1 MAKEPSVVPTPE
13 GAVVKIVNSTM
24 LDDAMSY
31 TANRIRNKTGS
42 TDQIV
47 WDSAKGFGDAVD
59 AISSGGG
66 NPFEAF
72 ESLESFKLSTN
83 STITEFVANIP
94 NVTSLNRSFADAI
107 RTPLSRIEL
116 TVSDKLTDV
125 SFMLNNSGSRLTEIV
140 FKGDFSKVKNV
151 ATAFACSGTGISDAL
166 KKIVGLD
173 FTSVTNASNVF
184 AAQRGLTDIEIKAN
198 TVNVSLDLSY
208 QPHLNIA
215 SCVNV
220 LNALKDRTGQDA
232 LTLKLNAGLKTAD
245 TGMIYANYVKL
256 DADTNLY
263 VSCEST
269 DAGAVT
275 IAAAI
280 IAKNWTIA

>member
-1 MAKEPSVVPTPE
+1 MAYDKVVDS
-13 GAVVKIVNSTM
+13 AA
-24 LDDAMSY
+24 LDAAMTY
-31 TANRIRNKTGS
+31 TANRIRNKTGG
-42 TDQIV
+42 TDQIM

-66 NPFEAF
+66 NPFEVF
-72 ESLESFKLSTN
+72 ESLQSFGLSNN

-94 NVTSLNRSFADAI
+94 NVTTLRNSFAVSFAN
-107 RTPLSRIEL
+107 PLKRIEL

-125 SFMLNNSGSRLTEIV
+125 SRMFGNAAARRLTEIV
-140 FKGDFSKVKNV
+140 FKGNFSKVKNV
-151 ATAFACSGTGISDAL
+151 ANAFSCAGSGINDAL

-184 AAQRGLTDIEIKAN
+184 ASQSGLTDIEIKAN

-232 LTLKLNAGLKTAD
+232 LTLTLNSALKTAD

-269 DAGAVT
+269 DAGAMT
-275 IAAAI
+275 IADSI
-280 IAKNWTIA
+280 TSKNWTIA

>member
-1 MAKEPSVVPTPE
+1 MAFDKV
-13 GAVVKIVNSTM
+13 INSTQ
-24 LDDAMSY
+24 LDAAMTY
-31 TANRIRNKTGS
+31 TANRIRNKTGG
-42 TDQIV
+42 TDQIA

-66 NPFEAF
+66 NPFEVF
-72 ESLESFKLSTN
+72 ESLQSFGLSNN

-94 NVTSLNRSFADAI
+94 NVTSLRNSFAVA
-107 RTPLSRIEL
+107 RANPLTRIEL
-116 TVSDKLTDV
+116 TVSNKLTDV
-125 SFMLNNSGSRLTEIV
+125 SFMLGNAAVYGLTEIV

-151 ATAFACSGTGISDAL
+151 TTAFACNGTGISDAL

-184 AAQRGLTDIEIKAN
+184 GAQRGLTDIEIKAD

-208 QPHLNIA
+208 QSHLNIA
-215 SCVNV
+215 SCVNI

-232 LTLKLNAGLKTAD
+232 LTLKLHADLKTAD

-256 DADTNLY
+256 DANTNLY

-275 IAAAI
+275 IASAI
-280 IAKNWTIA
+280 TAKNWTIA

>member
-1 MAKEPSVVPTPE
+1 MAYDKVVDS
-13 GAVVKIVNSTM
+13 AA
-24 LDDAMSY
+24 LDAAMTY
-31 TANRIRNKTGS
+31 TANRIRNKTGG
-42 TDQIV
+42 TDQIA

-66 NPFEAF
+66 NPFEMF
-72 ESLESFKLSTN
+72 ESLETFRLSTN

-94 NVTSLNRSFADAI
+94 NVTSLYKSFAVA
-107 RTPLSRIEL
+107 RANPLTRIEL
-116 TVSDKLTDV
+116 TVSNKLTDV
-125 SFMLNNSGSRLTEIV
+125 SFMLGNMASYSLTEIV

-151 ATAFACSGTGISDAL
+151 ATAFGCSGTGISDAL

-173 FTSVTNASNVF
+173 FTSVTNASGVF
-184 AAQRGLTDIEIKAN
+184 SAQRGLTDIEIKAD
-198 TVNVSLDLSY
+198 TVNVSLDLRY
-208 QPHLNIA
+208 QPRLNIA

-232 LTLKLNAGLKTAD
+232 LTLTLHSALKTAD

-280 IAKNWTIA
+280 TAKNWTIA

>member
-1 MAKEPSVVPTPE
+1 MAFDKVIDS
-13 GAVVKIVNSTM
+13 AQ
-24 LDDAMSY
+24 LDAAMSY
-31 TANRIRNKTGS
+31 TANRIRNKTG
-42 TDQIV
+42 DINQIM

-66 NPFEAF
+66 NPFEVF
-72 ESLESFKLSTN
+72 ESLQSFGLSN
-83 STITEFVANIP
+83 KSTITEFVANIP
-94 NVTSLNRSFADAI
+94 NVTNLRYSFAVG
-107 RTPLSRIEL
+107 RTNPLTRIEL
-116 TVSDKLTDV
+116 TVSGKLTDIG
-125 SFMLNNSGSRLTEIV
+125 FMLGNAALGSLTEIV

-151 ATAFACSGTGISDAL
+151 QTAFACGGTGISDTL

-173 FTSVTNASNVF
+173 FTSVTNARNVLD
-184 AAQRGLTDIEIKAN
+184 AQRGLTDIEIKAN
-198 TVNVSLDLSY
+198 TVNVSLNLNS
-208 QPHLNIA
+208 QQNLNIA

-232 LTLKLNAGLKTAD
+232 LTLTLHAALKTAD
-245 TGMIYANYVKL
+245 TGVIYANYVKL
-256 DADTNLY
+256 DANTNLY

-280 IAKNWTIA
+280 TAKNWTIA

>member
-1 MAKEPSVVPTPE
+1 MSYD
-13 GAVVKIVNSTM
+13 KIVDSTA
-24 LDDAMSY
+24 LDTAMTY
-31 TANRIRNKTGS
+31 TANRIRNKTGD
-42 TDQIV
+42 TDQIA

-72 ESLESFKLSTN
+72 ESLQSFELSTN
-83 STITEFVANIP
+83 STITEFVANLP
-94 NVTSLNRSFADAI
+94 NVTKLNYSFAVA
-107 RTPLSRIEL
+107 RTNPLTRIEL
-116 TVSDKLTDV
+116 TVSNKLTDV
-125 SFMLNNSGSRLTEIV
+125 SRMLGNMASYHLNEIV

-151 ATAFACSGTGISDAL
+151 ATAFACGGTGISDAL

-173 FTSVTNASNVF
+173 FTSVTNANNVF
-184 AAQRGLTDIEIKAN
+184 GAQRGLTDIEIKAN
-198 TVNVSLDLSY
+198 TVNVSLNLSD
-208 QPHLNIA
+208 QSALNIA

-232 LTLKLNAGLKTAD
+232 LTLTLNAGLKTAD
-245 TGMIYANYVKL
+245 TGMIYANYVKM

>member
-1 MAKEPSVVPTPE
+1 MAYDKVIDS
-13 GAVVKIVNSTM
+13 AQ
-24 LDDAMSY
+24 LDAAMTY
-31 TANRIRNKTGS
+31 TANRIRNKTGD
-42 TDQIV
+42 TNQIA

-59 AISSGGG
+59 AISSGEG
-66 NPFEAF
+66 NPFEVF
-72 ESLESFKLSTN
+72 ESLQSFGLSN
-83 STITEFVANIP
+83 KSTITEFVANIP
-94 NVTSLNRSFADAI
+94 NVTTLRYSFAVSFAN
-107 RTPLSRIEL
+107 PLKRIEL
-116 TVSDKLTDV
+116 TVSNKLTDV
-125 SFMLNNSGSRLTEIV
+125 SFMLGNAAAYYLNEIV
-140 FKGDFSKVKNV
+140 FKGDFSKVKNLQ
-151 ATAFACSGTGISDAL
+151 TAFACGGTGINDAL

-173 FTSVTNASNVF
+173 FTSVTNANNVF
-184 AAQRGLTDIEIKAN
+184 GAQRGLTDIEIKAN
-198 TVNVSLDLSY
+198 TANVSLDLSY

-232 LTLKLNAGLKTAD
+232 LTLKLNAALKTAD

-256 DADTNLY
+256 DANTNLY

-280 IAKNWTIA
+280 TAKNWTIA

>member
-1 MAKEPSVVPTPE
+1 MAFDKV
-13 GAVVKIVNSTM
+13 IDSTK
-24 LDDAMSY
+24 LDSAMTY
-31 TANRIRNKTGS
+31 TANRIRNKTGD
-42 TDQIV
+42 TNQIA

-66 NPFEAF
+66 NPFEVF
-72 ESLESFKLSTN
+72 ESLQSFGLSN
-83 STITEFVANIP
+83 KSTITEFVANIP
-94 NVTSLNRSFADAI
+94 NVTNLRYSFAVSLAN
-107 RTPLSRIEL
+107 PLKRIEL

-125 SFMLNNSGSRLTEIV
+125 SFMLSNMASYHLNEIV
-140 FKGDFSKVKNV
+140 FKGDFSKVKSV
-151 ATAFACSGTGISDAL
+151 ATAFACGGTGINDAL

-256 DADTNLY
+256 DANTNLY

-280 IAKNWTIA
+280 TAKNWTIA

>member
-1 MAKEPSVVPTPE
+1 MAYDKVVDS
-13 GAVVKIVNSTM
+13 AA
-24 LDDAMSY
+24 LDAAMTY
-31 TANRIRNKTGS
+31 TANRIRNKTGG
-42 TDQIV
+42 TDQIA

-72 ESLESFKLSTN
+72 ESLQSFELSPK
-83 STITEFVANIP
+83 STITEFVANLP
-94 NVTSLNRSFADAI
+94 NVTKLNYSFAVA
-107 RTPLSRIEL
+107 RTNPLTRIEL
-116 TVSDKLTDV
+116 TISNKLTNV
-125 SFMLNNSGSRLTEIV
+125 SFMLGNAAVISLAEIV
-140 FKGDFSKVKNV
+140 FKGDFSKVKSV
-151 ATAFACSGTGISDAL
+151 ASAFSCSGSGVNDGL

-173 FTSVTNASNVF
+173 FTSVTNASNF
-184 AAQRGLTDIEIKAN
+184 LSSQYGLTDIEIKAN
-198 TVNVSLDLSY
+198 TVNVLLDLSY
-208 QPHLNIA
+208 QSRLNIA

-256 DADTNLY
+256 DANTNLY

-269 DAGAVT
+269 DAGAMT
-275 IAAAI
+275 MADAI
-280 IAKNWTIA
+280 TSKNWTIA

>member
-1 MAKEPSVVPTPE
+1 MAFDKVVDS
-13 GAVVKIVNSTM
+13 AQ
-24 LDDAMSY
+24 LDAAMIY
-31 TANRIRNKTGS
+31 TANRIRNKTGD
-42 TDQIV
+42 TNQII

-72 ESLESFKLSTN
+72 EYLETFRLSNKITF
-83 STITEFVANIP
+83 TEFVANTP
-94 NVTSLNRSFADAI
+94 NVTSLSRSFIYAN
-107 RTPLSRIEL
+107 TPLTRIEL
-116 TVSDKLTDV
+116 TVSNKLTDIG
-125 SFMLNNSGSRLTEIV
+125 FMFNNAAARSLTEIV

-151 ATAFACSGTGISDAL
+151 STAFACGGTGINDTL

-184 AAQRGLTDIEIKAN
+184 ASQRGLTDIEIKAN
-198 TVNVSLDLSY
+198 TVNVSLNLNG

-232 LTLKLNAGLKTAD
+232 LTLTLNKAIKTAD

-256 DADTNLY
+256 DANTNLY

-280 IAKNWTIA
+280 TAKNWTIA

>member
-1 MAKEPSVVPTPE
+1 MAYDKVVDS
-13 GAVVKIVNSTM
+13 AA
-24 LDDAMSY
+24 LDSAMTY
-31 TANRIRNKTGS
+31 TANCIRNKTGG
-42 TDQIV
+42 TDQIA

-72 ESLESFKLSTN
+72 ESLESFRLSTN

-94 NVTSLNRSFADAI
+94 NVTSLWRSFTVTRAN
-107 RTPLSRIEL
+107 PLTRIEL
-116 TVSDKLTDV
+116 TVSNKLTDV
-125 SFMLNNSGSRLTEIV
+125 SFMLGNVAAHGLTEIV

-151 ATAFACSGTGISDAL
+151 ASAFSCGGSGINEAF

-184 AAQRGLTDIEIKAN
+184 ASQSGLTDIEIKAN
-198 TVNVSLDLSY
+198 TVNVSLDLLY
-208 QPHLNIA
+208 QGRLNIA

-232 LTLKLNAGLKTAD
+232 LTLTLNSALKKAD
-245 TGMIYANYVKL
+245 TGRIYANYVKL

-280 IAKNWTIA
+280 TAKNWTIA

>member
-1 MAKEPSVVPTPE
+1 MAFDKVIDS
-13 GAVVKIVNSTM
+13 AA
-24 LDDAMSY
+24 LDAAMTY
-31 TANRIRNKTGS
+31 TANRIRDKTGG
-42 TDQIV
+42 TDQIA

-72 ESLESFKLSTN
+72 ESLQSFELSNN

-94 NVTSLNRSFADAI
+94 NVTKLRYSFAV
-107 RTPLSRIEL
+107 RKNPLTRIEL
-116 TVSDKLTDV
+116 TVSNKLTDI
-125 SFMLNNSGSRLTEIV
+125 SYMLGNAAVITLNEIV

-151 ATAFACSGTGISDAL
+151 ASAFSCSGSGINDGL

-184 AAQRGLTDIEIKAN
+184 ASQRGLTDIEIKAN
-198 TVNVSLDLSY
+198 TVNVSLDLLY
-208 QPHLNIA
+208 QQNLNIA

-232 LTLKLNAGLKTAD
+232 LTLKLHADLKTAD

-256 DADTNLY
+256 DANTNLY

-280 IAKNWTIA
+280 TAKNWTIA

>member
-1 MAKEPSVVPTPE
+1 MAFDKVVDS
-13 GAVVKIVNSTM
+13 AA
-24 LDDAMSY
+24 LDAAMTY
-31 TANRIRNKTGS
+31 TANCIRDKTGG
-42 TDQIV
+42 TDQIA

-66 NPFEAF
+66 NPFAAF

-94 NVTSLNRSFADAI
+94 NVTTLRYSFASA
-107 RTPLSRIEL
+107 RNTPLTRIEL
-116 TVSDKLTDV
+116 TVSNKLTNISSMFGNV
-125 SFMLNNSGSRLTEIV
+125 VAYSLTEIV
-140 FKGDFSKVKNV
+140 FKGDFSKVTSVKE
-151 ATAFACSGTGISDAL
+151 AFSCAGSGINRAL

-173 FTSVTNASNVF
+173 FTSVTNASDIF
-184 AAQRGLTDIEIKAN
+184 ASQRGLTDIEIKAN
-198 TVNVSLDLSY
+198 TVNVSLNLIH
-208 QPHLNIA
+208 QQNLNIA

-232 LTLKLNAGLKTAD
+232 LTLTLNSALKTAD

-280 IAKNWTIA
+280 TAKNWTIA

>member
-1 MAKEPSVVPTPE
+1 MAFDKV
-13 GAVVKIVNSTM
+13 IDSTQ
-24 LDDAMSY
+24 LDTAMTY
-31 TANRIRNKTGS
+31 TANRIRNKTGG
-42 TDQIV
+42 TDQIA

-66 NPFEAF
+66 NPFEVF
-72 ESLESFKLSTN
+72 ESLQSFELSN
-83 STITEFVANIP
+83 KSTITEFVANIP
-94 NVTSLNRSFADAI
+94 NVTKLRYSFAVSFAN
-107 RTPLSRIEL
+107 PLKRIEL
-116 TVSDKLTDV
+116 TVSNKLTDV
-125 SFMLNNSGSRLTEIV
+125 SFMLSNMGSYHLNEIV

-151 ATAFACSGTGISDAL
+151 TTAFSCGGTGINDAL

-184 AAQRGLTDIEIKAN
+184 GSQRGLTDIEIKAN

-208 QPHLNIA
+208 QPHLNIT
-215 SCVNV
+215 SCVNI

-245 TGMIYANYVKL
+245 TGRIYANYVKL
-256 DADTNLY
+256 DVDTNLY
-263 VSCEST
+263 VLCEST

-280 IAKNWTIA
+280 TAKNWTIA

>member
-1 MAKEPSVVPTPE
+1 MAFDKVIDS
-13 GAVVKIVNSTM
+13 AA
-24 LDDAMSY
+24 LDAAMTY
-31 TANRIRNKTGS
+31 TANRIRNKTGG
-42 TDQIV
+42 TDQIA

-59 AISSGGG
+59 AISSGGD
-66 NPFEAF
+66 NPFEVF
-72 ESLESFKLSTN
+72 EFLASFKLSSN
-83 STITEFVANIP
+83 STITEFVANLP
-94 NVTSLNRSFADAI
+94 NVTSLSRSFAV
-107 RTPLSRIEL
+107 TGTNPLTRIEL

-125 SFMLNNSGSRLTEIV
+125 SFMFGNAALKSLTEVV
-140 FKGDFSKVKNV
+140 FKGDFSKVKN
-151 ATAFACSGTGISDAL
+151 AMTAFACSGTGISDTL

-173 FTSVTNASNVF
+173 STSVTNASSIF
-184 AAQRGLTDIEIKAN
+184 GAQSGLTDIEIKAN

-208 QPHLNIA
+208 QSRLNIA

-232 LTLKLNAGLKTAD
+232 LTLKLNAALKTAD
-245 TGMIYANYVKL
+245 TGRIYANYVKL
-256 DADTNLY
+256 DANTNLY

-280 IAKNWTIA
+280 TAKNWTIA

>member
-1 MAKEPSVVPTPE
+1 MAFDKVVDS
-13 GAVVKIVNSTM
+13 AQ
-24 LDDAMSY
+24 LDAAMTY
-31 TANRIRNKTGS
+31 TANRIRNKTGD
-42 TDQIV
+42 TNQII

-66 NPFEAF
+66 NPFEA
-72 ESLESFKLSTN
+72 LEYLETFRLSSNLT
-83 STITEFVANIP
+83 TTEFVANIP
-94 NVTSLNRSFADAI
+94 NVTSLSRSFANA
-107 RTPLSRIEL
+107 RNTPLTRIEL
-116 TVSDKLTDV
+116 TVSNKLTDI
-125 SFMLNNSGSRLTEIV
+125 SYMFNNAGSRITEIV

-151 ATAFACSGTGISDAL
+151 AYAFACGGTGLNDTL

-173 FTSVTNASNVF
+173 FTSVTNVSNVF
-184 AAQRGLTDIEIKAN
+184 ASQRGLTDIEIKAN
-198 TVNVSLDLSY
+198 TVNVSLNLNG

-232 LTLKLNAGLKTAD
+232 LTLTLNAALKTAD

-256 DADTNLY
+256 DANTNLY
-263 VSCEST
+263 VLCEST

-280 IAKNWTIA
+280 TAKNWTIA

>member
-1 MAKEPSVVPTPE
+1 MAFDKVVDS
-13 GAVVKIVNSTM
+13 AA
-24 LDDAMSY
+24 LDAAMTY
-31 TANRIRNKTGS
+31 TANRIRNKTGG
-42 TDQIV
+42 TDQIT

-66 NPFEAF
+66 NPFEMFKFLA
-72 ESLESFKLSTN
+72 SFKLSTN
-83 STITEFVANIP
+83 STITEFVADIP
-94 NVTSLNRSFADAI
+94 NVTSLSRSFAV
-107 RTPLSRIEL
+107 TMTNPLTRIEL
-116 TVSDKLTDV
+116 TVSGKLTDV
-125 SFMLNNSGSRLTEIV
+125 SFMFGNAALKSLTEVV

-151 ATAFACSGTGISDAL
+151 AYAFSCSGSGINNAL

-173 FTSVTNASNVF
+173 FTSVTNASGVF
-184 AAQRGLTDIEIKAN
+184 ALQRGLIDIEIKAD
-198 TVNVSLDLSY
+198 TVNVSLDLLY
-208 QPHLNIA
+208 QQNLNIA

-232 LTLKLNAGLKTAD
+232 LTLTLNAALKTAD

-256 DADTNLY
+256 DANTNLY

-280 IAKNWTIA
+280 TAKNWTIA

>member
-1 MAKEPSVVPTPE
+1 MAFDKV
-13 GAVVKIVNSTM
+13 IDSTQ
-24 LDDAMSY
+24 LDSAMTY
-31 TANRIRNKTGS
+31 TANRIRNKTGD
-42 TDQIV
+42 TNQII

-59 AISSGGG
+59 EISSGGG
-66 NPFEAF
+66 NPFEA
-72 ESLESFKLSTN
+72 LEYLETFRLSNNLT
-83 STITEFVANIP
+83 TTEFVANIP
-94 NVTSLNRSFADAI
+94 NVTSLSRSFSNA
-107 RTPLSRIEL
+107 RYTPLTRIEL
-116 TVSDKLTDV
+116 TVSNKLTDINYM
-125 SFMLNNSGSRLTEIV
+125 FNNAGSSLTEIV
-140 FKGDFSKVKNV
+140 FKGNFSKVKNV
-151 ATAFACSGTGISDAL
+151 AYAFSCGGTGINDTL

-198 TVNVSLDLSY
+198 TVNVSLNLNS

-220 LNALKDRTGQDA
+220 LNAIKNRTGQDA
-232 LTLKLNAGLKTAD
+232 LTLTLNAALKTAD

-280 IAKNWTIA
+280 TAKNWTIA

>member
-1 MAKEPSVVPTPE
+1 MAYDKVVDS
-13 GAVVKIVNSTM
+13 AA
-24 LDDAMSY
+24 LDAAMTY
-31 TANRIRNKTGS
+31 TANCIRNKTGG
-42 TDQIV
+42 TDQIA

-72 ESLESFKLSTN
+72 ESLQSFGLSPN
-83 STITEFVANIP
+83 STITEFVANLP
-94 NVTSLNRSFADAI
+94 NVTHLRYSFAVT
-107 RTPLSRIEL
+107 RTNPLTRIEL

-125 SFMLNNSGSRLTEIV
+125 SFMLGNAGAHGLTEIV

-151 ATAFACSGTGISDAL
+151 STAFSCSGTGINDTL

-198 TVNVSLDLSY
+198 TVNVSLNLNGQPALS
-208 QPHLNIA
+208 IT

-232 LTLKLNAGLKTAD
+232 LTLKLNAALKTAD
-245 TGMIYANYVKL
+245 TGMIYANYVKP
-256 DADTNLY
+256 DANTNLY

-269 DAGAVT
+269 DVGAVT

-280 IAKNWTIA
+280 TAKNWTIA

>member
-1 MAKEPSVVPTPE
+1 MAYDKVVDS
-13 GAVVKIVNSTM
+13 AQ
-24 LDDAMSY
+24 LDAAMTY
-31 TANRIRNKTGS
+31 TANRIRNKTGD
-42 TDQIV
+42 TNQIV

-66 NPFEAF
+66 NPFE
-72 ESLESFKLSTN
+72 SLETFRLSN
-83 STITEFVANIP
+83 NLTITEFVANIP
-94 NVTSLNRSFADAI
+94 NVTSLSRSFIYAS
-107 RTPLSRIEL
+107 TPLTRIEL

-125 SFMLNNSGSRLTEIV
+125 NFMFNNVAARSLTEIV
-140 FKGDFSKVKNV
+140 FKGDFSKVESV
-151 ATAFACSGTGISDAL
+151 ASAFSCGGTGINDTL

-184 AAQRGLTDIEIKAN
+184 ASQRGLTDIEIKAD
-198 TVNVSLDLSY
+198 TVNVSLNLSN
-208 QPHLNIA
+208 QSRLNIA

-232 LTLKLNAGLKTAD
+232 LTLTLNAGLKTAD

-256 DADTNLY
+256 DANTNLY

-280 IAKNWTIA
+280 TAKNWTIA

>member
-1 MAKEPSVVPTPE
+1 MAYDKVVDS
-13 GAVVKIVNSTM
+13 AA
-24 LDDAMSY
+24 LDAAMTY
-31 TANRIRNKTGS
+31 TANRIRNKTGGTS
-42 TDQIV
+42 QIT

-59 AISSGGG
+59 AITSGG

-72 ESLESFKLSTN
+72 ESLKSFGLSN
-83 STITEFVANIP
+83 KSTITEFVANIP
-94 NVTSLNRSFADAI
+94 NVTTLRYSFAVSSEN
-107 RTPLSRIEL
+107 PLKRIEL
-116 TVSDKLTDV
+116 TVSNKLTDV
-125 SFMLNNSGSRLTEIV
+125 SSMLGNAAPYYLTEIV
-140 FKGDFSKVKNV
+140 FKGDFSKVKSV
-151 ATAFACSGTGISDAL
+151 ASAFSCGATGISDSL

-173 FTSVTNASNVF
+173 FTSVTNAGDVF
-184 AAQRGLTDIEIKAN
+184 ASQRGLTDIEIKAD

-220 LNALKDRTGQDA
+220 LNALKNRTGQDA
-232 LTLKLNAGLKTAD
+232 LTLKFNAALKTAD

-256 DADTNLY
+256 DANTNLY
-263 VSCEST
+263 VLCEST

-280 IAKNWTIA
+280 TAKNWTIA

>member
-1 MAKEPSVVPTPE
+1 MAYDKVVDS
-13 GAVVKIVNSTM
+13 AA
-24 LDDAMSY
+24 LDAAMTY
-31 TANRIRNKTGS
+31 TANRIRNKTGD
-42 TDQIV
+42 TNQIA

-66 NPFEAF
+66 NPFEVF
-72 ESLESFKLSTN
+72 ESLQSFGLSPN
-83 STITEFVANIP
+83 STITEFVANLP
-94 NVTSLNRSFADAI
+94 NVTHLQYSFAVT
-107 RTPLSRIEL
+107 RTNPLTRIEL

-125 SFMLNNSGSRLTEIV
+125 SFMLGNAVAHGLTEIV

-151 ATAFACSGTGISDAL
+151 STAFACSGTGINDTL

-198 TVNVSLDLSY
+198 TVNVSLNLNGQPALS
-208 QPHLNIA
+208 IT

-232 LTLKLNAGLKTAD
+232 LTLKLNAALKTAD
-245 TGMIYANYVKL
+245 TGMIYANYVKP
-256 DADTNLY
+256 DANTNLY

-269 DAGAVT
+269 DEGAVT

-280 IAKNWTIA
+280 TAKNWTIA